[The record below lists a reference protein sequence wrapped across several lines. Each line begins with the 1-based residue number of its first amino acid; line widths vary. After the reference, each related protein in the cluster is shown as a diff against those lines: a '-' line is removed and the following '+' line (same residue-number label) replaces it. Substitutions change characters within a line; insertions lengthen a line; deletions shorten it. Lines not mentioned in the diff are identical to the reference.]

1 MTTMRNRI
9 RILRGDITRLDV
21 NAVVNAANTTLLGGG
36 GVDGAIHRG
45 TGPELRRYCAG
56 LGGCPTGEAR
66 ITPGFGLPAKYIIH
80 TVGPVWHGG
89 GHGEA
94 ALLEACY
101 RNSFELARDHDVA
114 TLAFPAISCGAYG
127 YPKAAA
133 ATIAVTACWRALAQ
147 VPQFEQVTLID
158 FDGEMTPLYH
168 DALDR
173 LATDTPN
180 PS

>member
-1 MTTMRNRI
+1 MTSIRNRI

-21 NAVVNAANTTLLGGG
+21 DAVVNAANATLLGGG

-45 TGPELRRYCAG
+45 AGPELRRHCAE

-80 TVGPVWHGG
+80 TVGPVWRGG
-89 GHGEA
+89 DHGES

-101 RNSFELARDHDVA
+101 RNSFELARDHGVA
-114 TLAFPAISCGAYG
+114 SIAFPAISCGAFG

-133 ATIAVTACWRALAQ
+133 ALIAVAACCRALAQ
-147 VPQFEQVTLID
+147 VPQFEEVTLID

-168 DALDR
+168 GALDR
-173 LATDTPN
+173 LAAD
-180 PS
+180 